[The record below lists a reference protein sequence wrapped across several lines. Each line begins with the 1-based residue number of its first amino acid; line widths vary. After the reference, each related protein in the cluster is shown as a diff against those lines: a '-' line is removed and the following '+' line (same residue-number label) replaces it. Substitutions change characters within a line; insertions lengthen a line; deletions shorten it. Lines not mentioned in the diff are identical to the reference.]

1 MLEQLCRDYLT
12 QLCVTI
18 PERPV
23 GSDGNQRATA
33 FFAAEMARFGWQVQQ
48 DSFPAIGWA
57 EEGATLKVAGQDFA
71 ARPSPYSLSCQV
83 TAELVA
89 AASVAELATLTC
101 AGKLLLLHGEIAA
114 EQIMPK
120 NFVFYNPA
128 EHQQLIAL
136 LEAKSPAA
144 LICATGRNAALA
156 GGLYPFPLFEDGDFD
171 IASVYMTDVE
181 GERLLAQVGQTAN
194 LTSRC
199 QRIPG
204 EGWNVIGRKGPADGR
219 RIVITAHIDAKECTP
234 GAIDNGT
241 GVIILLLLAQLLAD
255 YDGPHQLEIVA
266 FNGEDYYAAPG
277 QMLYLGQNEG
287 HFGNI
292 LYNINI
298 DGAGYKEGPSAFSFY
313 DLPPAIENGI
323 RQEMAASPGIV
334 AGNQWYQGDHSIFL
348 QQGCPALAVSSL
360 WFTDNIADQAIT
372 HTPADRPEIVD
383 LHKLVEIADCLTRII
398 QL

>member
-1 MLEQLCRDYLT
+1 MLEQLGQKYLE

-23 GSDGNQRATA
+23 GSDGNRQATA
-33 FFAAEMARFGWQVQQ
+33 FFAAEIARFGWQVQQ
-48 DSFPAIGWA
+48 DSFPAISWA
-57 EEGATLKVAGQDFA
+57 EDGATLTVADQDFA
-71 ARPSPYSLSCQV
+71 ARPSPYALGCQV

-89 AASVAELATLTC
+89 ASSTAELKALACT
-101 AGKLLLLHGEIAA
+101 GKLLLLHGEIAA

-136 LEAKSPAA
+136 LEEKAPAA

-171 IASVYMTDVE
+171 IPSVYMTDVE
-181 GERLLAQVGQTAN
+181 GERLLNHVGQTAS
-194 LTSRC
+194 LVSHCR
-199 QRIPG
+199 RIPG
-204 EGWNVIGRKGPADGR
+204 EGWNVVARQGAAGGR
-219 RIVITAHIDAKECTP
+219 RIVITAHIDAKEGTP

-241 GVIILLLLAQLLAD
+241 GVIILLFLAQLLAD

-266 FNGEDYYAAPG
+266 LNGEDYFAAPG

-287 HFGNI
+287 RFGDI

-313 DLPPAIENGI
+313 NLPPAIEEGI
-323 RQEMAASPGIV
+323 RQAMAATPGIV
-334 AGNQWYQGDHSIFL
+334 AGSQWYQGDHSIFL
-348 QQGCPALAVSSL
+348 QQGCAALAVSSL
-360 WFTDNIADQAIT
+360 WFTDNIADQTIT

-383 LHKLVEIADCLTRII
+383 TAKLVEIAHCLAQIVRR
-398 QL
+398 